1 MNKKDSSNKV
11 IAFRE
16 YFTHIKYIY
25 IYILLKCFS
34 ISKQKKHMLLNK
46 EFLRIINVC
55 TQQVENKQS

>member
-25 IYILLKCFS
+25 IYIA
-34 ISKQKKHMLLNK
+34 QMLFN
-46 EFLRIINVC
+46 
-55 TQQVENKQS
+55 Q